1 MSSITTIEGRSVLVT
16 GANRGIGRALVQ
28 EALRQGASR
37 VYAAARQ
44 PQADLDERV
53 TPLTLDVTD
62 SEQIRQAA
70 ASVPSLDILIN
81 NAGWALADDLSDRD
95 VLERHLAVNLFGTW
109 SVSQAFLPSLARSR
123 GAIVNNLS
131 VAAFAA
137 VPVLPAYSV
146 SKAAAFS
153 LSQSMRALLN
163 AQGVGVHVVLP
174 GPVDTDMSR
183 DLQIPK
189 ASPESVAR
197 AILAGL
203 ERGEEEIFPD
213 PLSQTMAEA
222 WRSGAA
228 KALERD
234 NAALLPHNQSYTTAF
249 VVDQTPDEV
258 FDAINDVRGWWSGEI
273 DGETD
278 KLGAVFTYRNRE
290 IHRSK
295 QEITELV
302 PGKKVAWHVL
312 DGYLSFI
319 EEKTEWTGTDIV
331 FEIGEKDGR
340 TEVRFTHVGLAPRD
354 ECYGV
359 CSDAWGALIN
369 GNLRRLIVTGQ
380 HQSSPFAA
388 AA

>member
-28 EALRQGASR
+28 KALHQGARR

-44 PQADLDERV
+44 PLADPDERV

-62 SEQIRQAA
+62 PEQIRQAA

-81 NAGWALADDLSDRD
+81 NAGWALADDLSDRA

-123 GAIVNNLS
+123 GAIVNALS
-131 VAAFAA
+131 LAAFAP
-137 VPVLPAYSV
+137 VPVLPAYSI
-146 SKAAAFS
+146 SKAASFS
-153 LSQSMRALLN
+153 LSQSMRALLA
-163 AQGVGVHVVLP
+163 AQGVSVHAVMA
-174 GPVDTDMSR
+174 GPVDTDMTR

-197 AILAGL
+197 AILDGL

-213 PLSQTMAEA
+213 PLSQTMADA

-228 KALERD
+228 KALERN
-234 NAALLPHNQSYTTAF
+234 NAALLAQNQSYTTAF
-249 VVDQTPDEV
+249 LVDQTPDEV
-258 FDAINDVRGWWSGEI
+258 FNAINDVRGWWAGEI

-278 KLGAVFTYRNRE
+278 TLGAVFTYRNRD
-290 IHRSK
+290 IHRST

-312 DGYLSFI
+312 DGYLSFV
-319 EEKTEWTGTDIV
+319 EDKTEWTGTDIV
-331 FEIGEKDGR
+331 FELADKDGR
-340 TEVRFTHVGLAPRD
+340 TEVRFTHIGLAPLG

-359 CSDAWGALIN
+359 CSDAWGTLIN
-369 GNLRRLIVTGQ
+369 GSLRRLIATGERQ
-380 HQSSPFAA
+380 HDPFAA

>member
-1 MSSITTIEGRSVLVT
+1 M
-16 GANRGIGRALVQ
+16 
-28 EALRQGASR
+28 
-37 VYAAARQ
+37 
-44 PQADLDERV
+44 
-53 TPLTLDVTD
+53 
-62 SEQIRQAA
+62 
-70 ASVPSLDILIN
+70 
-81 NAGWALADDLSDRD
+81 
-95 VLERHLAVNLFGTW
+95 
-109 SVSQAFLPSLARSR
+109 LARGR
-123 GAIVNNLS
+123 GAIVNTLS

-137 VPVLPAYSV
+137 VPVLPAYSI

-153 LSQSMRALLN
+153 LSQSMRALLA
-163 AQGVGVHVVLP
+163 AQGVSVHAVLA

-197 AILAGL
+197 AIFDGL
-203 ERGEEEIFPD
+203 ERGEEDIFPD
-213 PLSQTMAEA
+213 PMSQTMADA

-234 NAALLPHNQSYTTAF
+234 NAALLEHNESYTTAF
-249 VVDQTPDEV
+249 LVDQTPDEV

-273 DGETD
+273 DGDTD
-278 KLGAVFTYRNRE
+278 RLGAVFTYRNRD

-302 PGKKVAWHVL
+302 PGRKVAWHVL
-312 DGYLSFI
+312 DGYLSFV

-331 FEIGEKDGR
+331 FEISEAEGR
-340 TEVRFTHVGLAPRD
+340 TELRFTHVGLAPRD

-359 CSDAWGALIN
+359 CSDAWGTLIN
-369 GNLRRLIVTGQ
+369 GNLRRLIATGERQ
-380 HQSSPFAA
+380 PNPFAA